1 MLKRMILLASALA
14 ALVAFVAPAAASAA
28 APEWYTDPGDVT
40 LAEGEEEAIHIVGEL
55 TSTAGF
61 ESGPCAVTF
70 TGVAENENGMAG
82 GAITAGN
89 IKNTESCNTSL
100 PGCTFIGHVNLNGTN
115 SWPITGVEITGEP
128 GIEIREATFTNTYSE
143 FCQTTYGVPAEVSAT
158 GTATGIV
165 TTELNQNGESCVT
178 FDNHPDDMVVE
189 VGGVHTTTAV
199 DIDGEVCVTA
209 PVTLH

>member
-40 LAEGEEEAIHIVGEL
+40 LAGQEEIHIVGNL

-61 ESGPCAVTF
+61 GSGPCAVTF

-82 GAITAGN
+82 GAVTAGN
-89 IKNTESCNTSL
+89 INNTESCNTSL

-128 GIEIREATFTNTYSE
+128 GIEIREATFTNTYSS
-143 FCQTTYGVPAEVSAT
+143 FCQSTYGVPAEVSAT

-165 TTELNQNGESCVT
+165 TTEPNQNGESCVT

-189 VGGVHTTTAV
+189 NTTTAV